1 MAVDDFG
8 SGYSSLNYI
17 RRLPIDVLKIDR
29 AFIADI
35 GESAEVAAL
44 TETIL
49 GLARIIGVTV
59 VAEGIETEAQLA
71 EVTRLG
77 CDLGQGYLFLRPVDA
92 DEIERVVVEQVA
104 ASIEID
110 ADSGRR
116 VTT

>member
-1 MAVDDFG
+1 MT
-8 SGYSSLNYI
+8 SGRAI
-17 RRLPIDVLKIDR
+17 RRSTTFV
-29 AFIADI
+29 ADI

-49 GLARIIGVTV
+49 GLARIIDVIV

-77 CDLGQGYLFLRPVDA
+77 CDLGQGYLFLPPVDA
-92 DEIERVVVEQVA
+92 DEIERVVVEHVA
-104 ASIEID
+104 HRPRSMPTPVV
-110 ADSGRR
+110 